1 MGAKKMNKPNNLSNI
16 PSQEIPINPCF
27 SIPVYPTSQYHHNKK
42 NKKRDRSGKLIIGE
56 GLFVKG
62 QLESCK
68 SLFIKGRLEASVKC
82 EVLKVSDN
90 GVLIGSAITC
100 EADVYGLFKG
110 ELTVAGRLTVH
121 GNGAILGQVRYGEL
135 KVEPGG
141 TLSGD
146 LTPSNE
152 EKKSPASLFQRACL
166 P

>member
-1 MGAKKMNKPNNLSNI
+1 MNKPNKPPLT
-16 PSQEIPINPCF
+16 PSQEIPIKPCF
-27 SIPVYPTSQYHHNKK
+27 SIPVYSTSQCHHNKK
-42 NKKRDRSGKLIIGE
+42 SQKRDRSGKLIIGE
-56 GLFVKG
+56 GLSVKG

-90 GVLIGSAITC
+90 GVLVGNAIAS

-121 GNGAILGQVRYGEL
+121 GNGAILGQVKYGEL

-141 TLSGD
+141 TVSGD
-146 LTPSNE
+146 ITPSIE
-152 EKKSPASLFQRACL
+152 GEKSSSSLFQRACL